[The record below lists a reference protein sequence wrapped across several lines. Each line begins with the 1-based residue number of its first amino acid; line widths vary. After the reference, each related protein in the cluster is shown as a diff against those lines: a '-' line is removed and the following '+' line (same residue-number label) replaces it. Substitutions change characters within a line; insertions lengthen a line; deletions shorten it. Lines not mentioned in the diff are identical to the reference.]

1 MTSTI
6 NRTVISR
13 QVFEFVMKLLRETL
27 GTTGRYLDL
36 MRRNAP
42 LRIQKPLPQSINWGG
57 TMETA
62 EREFYRGVVPRSAPS
77 GSTWGLS
84 DIFLNYQGFLDG
96 VTEQMRVVNLPTGSY
111 HLTRSEHISEVRSL
125 ERMWQQVGIKLKRL
139 SQRAAWHRPDAY
151 GTFVP
156 FRHTYNASRII

>member
-1 MTSTI
+1 
-6 NRTVISR
+6 
-13 QVFEFVMKLLRETL
+13 
-27 GTTGRYLDL
+27 
-36 MRRNAP
+36 
-42 LRIQKPLPQSINWGG
+42 
-57 TMETA
+57 META
-62 EREFYRGVVPRSAPS
+62 EREFYRGVVSRSAPS

-111 HLTRSEHISEVRSL
+111 HLTRSEHIREVRML
-125 ERMWQQVGIKLKRL
+125 ERIWHQQVQSVRRKR
-139 SQRAAWHRPDAY
+139 AAY

>member
-6 NRTVISR
+6 NRTEISR

-111 HLTRSEHISEVRSL
+111 HLTRSEHISEVRML
-125 ERMWQQVGIKLKRL
+125 ERMWHQVKRL

>member
-1 MTSTI
+1 
-6 NRTVISR
+6 
-13 QVFEFVMKLLRETL
+13 MKLLRETL

-42 LRIQKPLPQSINWGG
+42 LRIQKPPPQSVVRWTTDGG

-84 DIFLNYQGFLDG
+84 DIFLNYQAFLDG

-111 HLTRSEHISEVRSL
+111 HLTRSEHIREVRML
-125 ERMWQQVGIKLKRL
+125 ERMWHQVKRL
-139 SQRAAWHRPDAY
+139 SQRAAY